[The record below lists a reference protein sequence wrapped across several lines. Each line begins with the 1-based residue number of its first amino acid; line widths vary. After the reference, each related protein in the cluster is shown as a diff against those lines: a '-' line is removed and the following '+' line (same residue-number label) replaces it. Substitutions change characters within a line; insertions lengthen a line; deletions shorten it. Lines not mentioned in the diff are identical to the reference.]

1 MKTLDSGTIL
11 VTAIS
16 DASNLDR
23 RSKSGSVDQSV
34 CLFRNLIGEEL
45 PTTRRWARPANTS
58 VYQGSVRGSYW
69 RRSGG
74 GRSRRST
81 CPRRRR
87 VLGARLLGLQRY
99 RRVVRRATR
108 LK

>member
-1 MKTLDSGTIL
+1 MFVHLSQ
-11 VTAIS
+11 IS
-16 DASNLDR
+16 IGDR
-23 RSKSGSVDQSV
+23 SPVPLTRA
-34 CLFRNLIGEEL
+34 CLFRNLIEEEL
-45 PTTRRWARPANTS
+45 PTTRRLARPVNTS
-58 VYQGSVRGSYW
+58 VYQGSVRGSCW

-87 VLGARLLGLQRY
+87 VLDARLLGLQRY

-108 LK
+108 LR